1 MCPKNHL
8 KSHRHNNWK
17 CLLDFYGFQKFEYG
31 TTDVAQLFHCTFDTY
46 DDQNLCLKATK
57 FMCWIWLEG
66 RVAWSEAKKYG
77 LAPSRTIYVGYGLV
91 GYWRWSLWYYILWQ
105 LIKITGWTEGCHC
118 VNFVR
123 ATFGQGHCL
132 GFFESDKVASF
143 GFSVT

>member
-1 MCPKNHL
+1 M
-8 KSHRHNNWK
+8 SV
-17 CLLDFYGFQKFEYG
+17 GFLWVSTIWIWHYWCG
-31 TTDVAQLFHCTFDTY
+31 TTVSLYFWY

-66 RVAWSEAKKYG
+66 RVGWSEAKKYG
-77 LAPSRTIYVGYGLV
+77 LAPSRTICVGYGLV

-132 GFFESDKVASF
+132 GFFLR
-143 GFSVT
+143 VTKWHRSAFLLHRFVSKS